1 MKICRITGTVH
12 ATVKDTTLEGERIL
26 IAQPL
31 SLDGEA
37 AGVPLLAVDR
47 ADAGVGDHVL
57 LMKEGGS
64 ARLILADDASPVQCV
79 VVAVVDRWAH
89 DGKELP

>member
-1 MKICRITGTVH
+1 MRICRIAGSVH
-12 ATVKDTTLEGERIL
+12 ATVKDASLEGERIL
-26 IAQPL
+26 LAQPL

-37 AGVPLLAVDR
+37 EGAPLLAVDR

-64 ARLILADDASPVQCV
+64 ARLILDDENSPVQCV
-79 VVAVVDRWAH
+79 VVAVVDHWAH
-89 DGKELP
+89 EGKVFP